1 MKKTKKA
8 LLAMFMALVATLSV
22 NSVPASAVT
31 ETCSHGNRTFGDKQL
46 SGGVG
51 RYGNYR
57 RYYWVS
63 SNVTGFATPIANAFD
78 YWVNTSTTPGVT
90 TSISIY
96 ETATQSS
103 SSIDIY
109 NYTFPTVDGSTVTG
123 LTEFWLYNDN
133 ISDPSSQNWGWN
145 KIFLNCTFATN
156 NSYSSNKKTGL
167 VAHEAGHAMGLSHQP
182 TLSSTS
188 IMYNYDSRTLYRPGT
203 VDCNNINHIYG

>member
-1 MKKTKKA
+1 MKKANKTISA
-8 LLAMFMALVATLSV
+8 LCLSIVVAMSMGSLSAYAI
-22 NSVPASAVT
+22 S
-31 ETCSHGNRTFGDKQL
+31 ETCSHGNNTFNDKQL

-51 RYGNYR
+51 QYGNFR

-63 SNVTGFATPIANAFD
+63 SGVSGFSTAISNAFY

-96 ETATQSS
+96 ETTNQSA

-109 NYTFPTVDGSTVTG
+109 DQSFPVVNGDTITG
-123 LTEFWLYNDN
+123 LTEYWLYGSCIYDQ
-133 ISDPSSQNWGWN
+133 SSQNWGWN
-145 KIFLNCTFATN
+145 KIYLNCSFVNN
-156 NSYSSNKKTGL
+156 NSYSENKKTGL

-182 TLSSTS
+182 SMSSTS
-188 IMYNYDSRTLYRPGT
+188 IMFNTDNRTLYRPGT